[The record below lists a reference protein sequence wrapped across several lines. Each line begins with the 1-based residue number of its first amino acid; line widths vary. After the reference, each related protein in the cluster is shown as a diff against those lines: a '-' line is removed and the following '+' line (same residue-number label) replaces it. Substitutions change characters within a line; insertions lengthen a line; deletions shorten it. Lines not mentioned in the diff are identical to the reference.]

1 MQSEWGWSGQD
12 WKLTCNLLMMG
23 WPQLVTGCLAHLAGS
38 VCLTLHPCTLMVHV
52 HSRTHPPG
60 ERGWWAGEEC
70 DLFVIVFLLVSKE
83 LISFFGQVCHVFA
96 VLQSAEQR

>member
-1 MQSEWGWSGQD
+1 MQSEWDWSRQD

-52 HSRTHPPG
+52 HVHSRTHPPG
-60 ERGWWAGEEC
+60 ERGWWAGEGC
-70 DLFVIVFLLVSKE
+70 DFLS
-83 LISFFGQVCHVFA
+83 
-96 VLQSAEQR
+96 